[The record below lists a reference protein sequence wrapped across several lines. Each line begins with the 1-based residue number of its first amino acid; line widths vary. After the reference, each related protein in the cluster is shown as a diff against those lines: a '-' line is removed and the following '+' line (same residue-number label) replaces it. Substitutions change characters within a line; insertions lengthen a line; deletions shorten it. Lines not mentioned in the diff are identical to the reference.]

1 MKTSLTVLLA
11 ALLVGCGSGSSPTHA
26 GSPAAPPTPSKEA
39 PVAATPLPDFDA
51 DWNFGDPAGTRA
63 AFEAHLASQES
74 GEASA
79 LGLWRL
85 ELRTQIARTHS
96 LAHEFDAAHALLDAV
111 DAELA
116 PRAADPSTARVRI
129 RSLLERGRTWN
140 SAGDKGK
147 ARPPFERAW
156 ALGREAGDDGLSVDA
171 AHMVAIA
178 AMGTDDELP
187 WGEKALEL
195 ALASSDPK
203 ARSWRGSLL
212 NNIGWTFH
220 DRGDFPRALALFDE
234 QIAVRRADAKEP
246 ALRIARWTRARCLRS
261 LGKHELA
268 LSELRTLVD
277 EYGAEATGDGFVHE
291 EIAENLLALGR
302 ADEARPAFAEAH
314 TRLASSWVN
323 DEEPERVA
331 RLKQLGT
338 APDR

>member
-1 MKTSLTVLLA
+1 MDERWGPA
-11 ALLVGCGSGSSPTHA
+11 DPALSSKNGS
-26 GSPAAPPTPSKEA
+26 
-39 PVAATPLPDFDA
+39 AATVRPILRWGPTYSTPKRPPSAKPAWTTPGAPLSRA
-51 DWNFGDPAGTRA
+51 PAMGP
-63 AFEAHLASQES
+63 AS
-74 GEASA
+74 G
-79 LGLWRL
+79 
-85 ELRTQIARTHS
+85 
-96 LAHEFDAAHALLDAV
+96 
-111 DAELA
+111 
-116 PRAADPSTARVRI
+116 
-129 RSLLERGRTWN
+129 RSLLFPSGQSQAPSLSQNT
-140 SAGDKGK
+140 SAGDNGK